1 MRINPST
8 IKELL
13 KKYNVQ
19 MEIKNNLRFLVSILV
34 LQLQISRTNTQVKGI
49 KIKANSFDR

>member
-34 LQLQISRTNTQVKGI
+34 LQLQISRTNTQVMGI